1 MAKVTLT
8 NSGTAFTGD
17 RTGLRILCQAVD
29 DESGA
34 MQVELTAGTASKVE
48 WQGRL
53 SNEFGWVTIT
63 DTSENGGPAS
73 LSTSTDLIMTGLPVL
88 PQIRTRLVGASSA
101 TYTIYIME

>member
-1 MAKVTLT
+1 MSKVTLT

-17 RTGLRILCQAVD
+17 RTGLRVLCQQTD

-34 MQVELTAGTASKVE
+34 MQVEMSAGTASKVE

-53 SNEFGWVTIT
+53 SNDFGWVAIT
-63 DTSENGGPAS
+63 DTTANGGPAS
-73 LSTSTDLIMTGLPVL
+73 LTSSSNVVMTELPVL
-88 PQIRTRLVGASSA
+88 PQIRTRMVGAVGA